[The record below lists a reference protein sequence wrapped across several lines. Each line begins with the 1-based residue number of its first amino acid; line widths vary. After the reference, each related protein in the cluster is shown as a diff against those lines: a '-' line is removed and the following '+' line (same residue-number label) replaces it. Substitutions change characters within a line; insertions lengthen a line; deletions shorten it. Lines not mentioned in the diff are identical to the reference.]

1 MEKKYNI
8 DFADGVY
15 NDLAEIPAKVGS
27 AILDNI
33 EVLERFPRIGL
44 EIDRKS
50 WKANQLAT
58 QIFRMK
64 SVL

>member
-50 WKANQLAT
+50 WKAYQLAT

>member
-27 AILDNI
+27 AILDN
-33 EVLERFPRIGL
+33 P
-44 EIDRKS
+44 
-50 WKANQLAT
+50 AN
-58 QIFRMK
+58 R
-64 SVL
+64 VRNR